1 MCSMILTKNTVM
13 HYEQRGKTETNQQS
27 RANEQKNQQWTS
39 KQKLKATEFQTFD
52 DQKTVF

>member
-27 RANEQKNQQWTS
+27 RANEQKNQQ
-39 KQKLKATEFQTFD
+39 
-52 DQKTVF
+52 